1 MRKAANRVIVATLSG
16 VSILGLAA
24 IALAAP
30 ASPQGLVDQAYDAM
44 GGDKLKTLT
53 TLSLKAHLAQ
63 YDPGESY
70 SLSDPD
76 KPGVNSS
83 ELTQYRDLSK
93 NLTRNEWW
101 DRPKNDEPS
110 VRRNYFEVVTPT
122 AGWNVSN
129 EA

>member
-1 MRKAANRVIVATLSG
+1 MGGNRPLGSLGGIRMRRAANRVLAATLSG
-16 VSILGLAA
+16 VSLLGLAA

-30 ASPQGLVDQAYDAM
+30 ASPQSLVDQAYDAM
-44 GGDKLKTLT
+44 GGDKLRAIT
-53 TLSLKAHLAQ
+53 TISLKAHLAQ

-70 SLSDPD
+70 SVSDPD

-83 ELTQYRDLSK
+83 ELIQYRDLSK

-110 VRRNYFEVVTPT
+110 VRR
-122 AGWNVSN
+122 
-129 EA
+129 